1 MKCEFDDSPMTISEL
16 RAHYGDTVVGVRYV
30 LDSNDPGP
38 TVLEVTVQ
46 QKHYTVLRYVSDGE
60 KWHLQAVTIDASEYR
75 KPPHAGVLNDIFIR
89 IDAADNAYEARV

>member
-1 MKCEFDDSPMTISEL
+1 MKFEINEAPMTISEL
-16 RAHYGDTVVGVRYV
+16 RAYHGAAIVGVRYV
-30 LDSNDPGP
+30 LDSNEVPA
-38 TVLEVTVQ
+38 VLEVMLQ
-46 QKHYTVLRYVSDGE
+46 QKHYMVLRYVSDGE

>member
-1 MKCEFDDSPMTISEL
+1 MQCEFNESPMTISEL
-16 RAHYGDTVVGVRYV
+16 RAYHGDAIVGVRYV
-30 LDSNDPGP
+30 IDSNEVSA
-38 TVLEVTVQ
+38 VLEVTVQ